1 MTTLCWQIKQLS
13 VFLLPNQDDIS
24 SDDLAVARALA
35 ALIAAM
41 SGMVSLTL
49 GGALYRDDFLD
60 WNSTLESC
68 MQVRMPAHC
77 PARIEAGMP
86 HNSC

>member
-68 MQVRMPAHC
+68 MQVRMPAHLPC
-77 PARIEAGMP
+77 KD
-86 HNSC
+86 